1 MLKPRK
7 RFGQNF
13 LTDTGVIS
21 RIVTA
26 INPKPGEQIIEI
38 GPGHGALTRAL
49 VQSGCNLRVIEI
61 DRDLTAALRE
71 AYPSLEVIN
80 ADVLK
85 TDFGDLLAAGPARI
99 VGNLP
104 YNISTPLLFKLFEHV
119 EHITD
124 MHFMLQLEVV
134 NRICAAP
141 STNDFGRLSV
151 MAQFH
156 CNPRKLFGV
165 PPEAFSPR
173 PRVESA
179 IVRLLPNNPPRVA
192 LNPTLLGEVVRQAFS
207 QRRKTVRN
215 ALSSV
220 LDETELLSLSIDPKS
235 RPENLTLSDY
245 IAISNA
251 ATRRETA
258 S

>member
-13 LTDTGVIS
+13 LTDTGVIH
-21 RIVTA
+21 RIVSA
-26 INPKPGEQIIEI
+26 VNPKPGERIIEI

-49 VQSGCNLRVIEI
+49 VESGCDLQVIEI
-61 DRDLTAALRE
+61 DRDLTAALKDSF
-71 AYPSLEVIN
+71 PGLQVIN

-85 TDFGDLLAAGPARI
+85 TDFGELLSERSARI

-104 YNISTPLLFKLFEHV
+104 YNISTPLLFKLFEQAGR
-119 EHITD
+119 ISD

-134 NRICAAP
+134 ERICAAP
-141 STNDFGRLSV
+141 STHDYGRLSV

-156 CNPRKLFGV
+156 CNPRKLFDV

-173 PRVESA
+173 PKVQSA
-179 IVRLLPNNPPRVA
+179 IIRLLPNDPPNVA
-192 LNPTLLGEVVRQAFS
+192 EDMNMFGEVVRRAFT

-215 ALSSV
+215 ALKSV
-220 LDETELLSLSIDPKS
+220 LSEDELLALSIDPS
-235 RPENLTLSDY
+235 LRPENLSLANY
-245 IAISNA
+245 IMISNA
-251 ATRRETA
+251 AASRET
-258 S
+258 